1 MTDGPTG
8 NGARSP
14 RVVVVGG
21 SMGGLLAGNMLYR
34 AGCDV
39 TVHERIGTELAERG
53 VGIAT
58 HPELHAALESL
69 GLSIDEAYGV
79 RLEER
84 ITLGAD
90 GSILARYRLPQIQAS
105 WGHLFGL
112 LRDNF
117 PDERYIS
124 GANFTGFESHGE
136 GVLAHF
142 ADGTSIEAD
151 LLIGADGVR
160 STVRPQLWPEAA
172 PQYAGYVAW
181 RGIVDEN
188 RLSAEWRDMLMSH
201 FIVYLPPGE
210 HVVAYPVA
218 GPDGDLSPGKRR
230 FNIVWYTLTPAE
242 KLRRMQTDATGQYH
256 EGGIAPHLILPS
268 FIDEVHRAAA
278 ERLPPSLAEPM
289 SLAEGLFFQ
298 TIVDLEVPRMVQGRV
313 AMLGDSAFSARPHT
327 GMGVVKATGDANC
340 LTRAIEAH
348 PGDLG
353 SALSTYDEERTRYG
367 RALVRFG
374 RRLGT
379 HIETPERSAEDCA
392 LGDYLREPLTV
403 IQAISVP
410 PPCSPLKV
418 FSEDPEIVCERRW
431 SASA

>member
-1 MTDGPTG
+1 MTDGSSG
-8 NGARSP
+8 QGARDL

-21 SMGGLLAGNMLYR
+21 SMGGLLAGSMLYR

-69 GLSIDEAYGV
+69 GLSIDGAYGA

-84 ITLGAD
+84 ITLGTD
-90 GSILARYRLPQIQAS
+90 GSILARYHCPQIQAS

-112 LRDNF
+112 LRSNF

-124 GANFTGFESHGE
+124 GANFTGFEARDD

-142 ADGTSIEAD
+142 EGGASIEAD

-160 STVRPQLWPEAA
+160 STVRPQLWPDAV

-181 RGIVDEN
+181 RGIVDED

-218 GPDGDLSPGKRR
+218 GTDGDLSPGKRR
-230 FNIVWYTLTPAE
+230 FNIVWYKLTTAETL
-242 KLRRMQTDATGQYH
+242 RQMQTDATGHYH
-256 EGGIAPHLILPS
+256 EGGIAPHLIVPS
-268 FIDEVHRAAA
+268 FIDEIHQAAA
-278 ERLPPSLAEPM
+278 DRMPPSLAEAM
-289 SLAEGLFFQ
+289 TLAQGLFFQ
-298 TIVDLEVPRMVQGRV
+298 TIVDLEVPRLVQGRV
-313 AMLGDSAFSARPHT
+313 AMLGDGAFAARPHT

-340 LTRAIEAH
+340 IARAIEAH
-348 PGDLG
+348 PGDLAG
-353 SALSTYDEERTRYG
+353 ALAAYDEERTLYG
-367 RALVRFG
+367 RSLVRFG

-379 HIETPERSAEDCA
+379 HIETPERNAEDCA
-392 LGDYLREPLTV
+392 LGDYLREPMTV
-403 IQAISVP
+403 IQAISIP
-410 PPCSPLKV
+410 PPCSPLAV
-418 FSEDPEIVCERRW
+418 FRDDPEIACGRG
-431 SASA
+431 

>member
-1 MTDGPTG
+1 MTDGSAG
-8 NGARSP
+8 KRAQGP
-14 RVVVVGG
+14 RVVIVGG
-21 SMGGLLAGNMLYR
+21 SMGGLLAGSMLHR

-39 TVHERIGTELAERG
+39 TVHERIGSELAERG

-69 GLSIDEAYGV
+69 GLSIDEAHGV

-84 ITLGAD
+84 ITLGTD

-112 LRDNF
+112 LRSNF
-117 PDERYIS
+117 PAERYIA
-124 GANFTGFESHGE
+124 GANFTRFEPHGE

-142 ADGTSIEAD
+142 EDGTRIEAD

-160 STVRPQLWPEAA
+160 STVRPLLWPDAA
-172 PQYAGYVAW
+172 PRFAGYVAW
-181 RGIVDEN
+181 RGIVDED
-188 RLSAEWRDMLMSH
+188 RLSAAWRDMLMSH

-218 GPDGDLSPGKRR
+218 GPDGELSPGRRR
-230 FNIVWYTLTPAE
+230 FNIVWYRLAPAE
-242 KLRRMQTDATGQYH
+242 KLRRMQTDATGRYH
-256 EGGIAPHLILPS
+256 EAGIAPHLIVPS
-268 FIDEVHRAAA
+268 FIDEVHRVAA
-278 ERLPPSLAEPM
+278 ERLPPALAEPM
-289 SLAEGLFFQ
+289 TLAQGLFFQ

-313 AMLGDSAFSARPHT
+313 AMLGDAAFSARPHT
-327 GMGVVKATGDANC
+327 GMGVIKATGDATC
-340 LTRAIEAH
+340 LARAIQDR
-348 PGDLG
+348 PGDLAG
-353 SALSTYDEERTRYG
+353 ALAVYDEERTRYG
-367 RALVRFG
+367 RSLVRFG

-379 HIETPERSAEDCA
+379 HIETPERSAEERA
-392 LGDYLREPLTV
+392 FGDYLRQPETV

-418 FSEDPEIVCERRW
+418 FREDPEIVCERR
-431 SASA
+431 

>member
-1 MTDGPTG
+1 MTKSSMGRSA
-8 NGARSP
+8 NGP

-21 SMGGLLAGNMLYR
+21 SMGGLLAGNMLHR

-69 GLSIDEAYGV
+69 GLSIDEAYGT

-84 ITLGAD
+84 ITLGTD
-90 GSILARYRLPQIQAS
+90 GSILARYHLPQIQAS
-105 WGHLFGL
+105 WGHLYGL
-112 LRDNF
+112 LRSNF
-117 PDERYIS
+117 PDERYIA
-124 GANFTGFESHGE
+124 GANFTQFEARGE
-136 GVLAHF
+136 GVLAYF
-142 ADGTSIEAD
+142 EDGTSIEAD

-160 STVRPQLWPEAA
+160 STVRPQLWPDAV

-201 FIVYLPPGE
+201 FIVCLPPGE

-218 GPDGDLSPGKRR
+218 GPDGELSPGTRR
-230 FNIVWYTLTPAE
+230 FNIVWYRLTTAE
-242 KLRRMQTDATGQYH
+242 KLRQMQTDASGHYH
-256 EGGIAPHLILPS
+256 EAGIAPHLIVPS
-268 FIDEVHRAAA
+268 FIDEIHQAAVD
-278 ERLPPSLAEPM
+278 RLPPSLAEPM
-289 SLAEGLFFQ
+289 TLADGLFFQ

-340 LTRAIEAH
+340 LTRAIEAY
-348 PGDLG
+348 PGDLA
-353 SALSTYDEERTRYG
+353 SALSAYDEERTRYG
-367 RALVRFG
+367 RSLVCFG

-379 HIETPERSAEDCA
+379 HIETPERSAEDRA
-392 LGDYLREPLTV
+392 FGDYLRGPETV
-403 IQAISVP
+403 IQAISIP
-410 PPCSPLKV
+410 PPCSPLAV
-418 FSEDPEIVCERRW
+418 FREDPEIAYAPVVRTV
-431 SASA
+431 A

>member
-1 MTDGPTG
+1 MTDGSAVTG
-8 NGARSP
+8 AQGL

-21 SMGGLLAGNMLYR
+21 SMGGLLAGSMLYR

-39 TVHERIGTELAERG
+39 TVHERVGTELAERG
-53 VGIAT
+53 AGIAT

-69 GLSIDEAYGV
+69 GLSIDEAYGQ
-79 RLEER
+79 RLQER
-84 ITLGAD
+84 ITLGTD

-112 LRDNF
+112 LRSNF
-117 PDERYIS
+117 PDERYI
-124 GANFTGFESHGE
+124 GHANFTRFEPHGE

-142 ADGTSIEAD
+142 EDGTRIEAD

-160 STVRPQLWPEAA
+160 STVRPQLWPDAA

-181 RGIVDEN
+181 RGILDEG

-230 FNIVWYTLTPAE
+230 FNIVWYTLTTAE
-242 KLRRMQTDATGQYH
+242 KLRHMQTDASGHYH
-256 EGGIAPHLILPS
+256 EAGIAPHLIDPS
-268 FIDEVHRAAA
+268 FIDEIRLAAA
-278 ERLPPSLAEPM
+278 DRLPPSLAEAM
-289 SLAEGLFFQ
+289 NLAQGLFFQ
-298 TIVDLEVPRMVQGRV
+298 TIVDLEVPEMVQGRV
-313 AMLGDSAFSARPHT
+313 AMLGDAAFSARPHT

-340 LTRAIEAH
+340 LARAIEDH
-348 PGDLG
+348 PGDLAR
-353 SALSTYDEERTRYG
+353 ALSAYNEERTRYG
-367 RALVRFG
+367 RGLVRFG

-379 HIETPERSAEDCA
+379 HIETPERNAEECA
-392 LGDYLREPLTV
+392 FGDYLREPLTV

-410 PPCSPLKV
+410 PPCSPLAV
-418 FSEDPEIVCERRW
+418 FRDDPEIVCERR
-431 SASA
+431 

>member
-1 MTDGPTG
+1 MADGSSG
-8 NGARSP
+8 QGARDL

-21 SMGGLLAGNMLYR
+21 SMGGLLAGSMLYR

-69 GLSIDEAYGV
+69 GLSIDGAYGA

-84 ITLGAD
+84 ITLGTD
-90 GSILARYRLPQIQAS
+90 GSILARYHCPQIQAS

-112 LRDNF
+112 LRSNF

-124 GANFTGFESHGE
+124 GANFTGFESRDD

-142 ADGTSIEAD
+142 EDGASIEAD

-160 STVRPQLWPEAA
+160 STVRPQLWPDAV

-181 RGIVDEN
+181 RGIVDED

-218 GPDGDLSPGKRR
+218 GTDGDLSPGKRR
-230 FNIVWYTLTPAE
+230 FNIVWYKLTTAETL
-242 KLRRMQTDATGQYH
+242 RQMQTDATGHYH
-256 EGGIAPHLILPS
+256 EGGIAPHLIVPS
-268 FIDEVHRAAA
+268 FIDEIHQAAA
-278 ERLPPSLAEPM
+278 DRLPPSLAEAM
-289 SLAEGLFFQ
+289 TLAQGLFFQ
-298 TIVDLEVPRMVQGRV
+298 TIVDLEVPRLVQGRV
-313 AMLGDSAFSARPHT
+313 AMLGDGAFAARPHT

-340 LTRAIEAH
+340 IARAIEAH
-348 PGDLG
+348 PGDLAG
-353 SALSTYDEERTRYG
+353 ALAAYDEERTLYG
-367 RALVRFG
+367 RSLVRFG

-379 HIETPERSAEDCA
+379 HIETPERNAEDCA
-392 LGDYLREPLTV
+392 LGDYLREPMTV
-403 IQAISVP
+403 IQAISIP
-410 PPCSPLKV
+410 PPCSPLAV
-418 FSEDPEIVCERRW
+418 FRDDPEIACGRG
-431 SASA
+431 